1 MILFLTNE
9 KQSGWNK
16 KIHEARPCAKTKVA
30 FCASEYEYFFAR
42 HVQWT
47 CKPNDLKGQRIGNKL
62 ANETTTSCQLV
73 QNFLVC
79 AVETS
84 RLHKL
89 KSFGLV
95 GRHSKL
101 YCLCSRDIQNFIVCA
116 VETFKTLL
124 FVQSRHSKLYCLC
137 NRDIQNFI
145 VCAVETFKT
154 LLFVQSRHSKLY
166 CLCNRDI
173 QNFIVCAI
181 ATFKTLL
188 FVQSSHS
195 KLFSLRVPSGAPYK
209 ALYVRTYQTN
219 LKICWHLS
227 GPQEAH
233 LKSSEI
239 CRRSLRS
246 QQQGEGLM
254 SNVWVAGRAHV
265 ANGGNFSPA
274 FVGERSRSISKAFA
288 DRV

>member
-1 MILFLTNE
+1 MNE
-9 KQSGWNK
+9 
-16 KIHEARPCAKTKVA
+16 
-30 FCASEYEYFFAR
+30 
-42 HVQWT
+42 
-47 CKPNDLKGQRIGNKL
+47 L
-62 ANETTTSCQLV
+62 AIKMAIETTTSCQLV

-166 CLCNRDI
+166 CLCSRAIRNFLVCVSLLGLRRSCLQLQTIYKFYNEVVNIKSKTGINGCGSNNQARRPDRRLWERL
-173 QNFIVCAI
+173 QN
-181 ATFKTLL
+181 TPPLL
-188 FVQSSHS
+188 F
-195 KLFSLRVPSGAPYK
+195 
-209 ALYVRTYQTN
+209 
-219 LKICWHLS
+219 
-227 GPQEAH
+227 
-233 LKSSEI
+233 
-239 CRRSLRS
+239 
-246 QQQGEGLM
+246 
-254 SNVWVAGRAHV
+254 
-265 ANGGNFSPA
+265 
-274 FVGERSRSISKAFA
+274 
-288 DRV
+288 